1 MTTLLLSLIVLSPV
15 CSALLGFL
23 AGRWWQIR
31 AARRFHRLCA
41 EVSRRKA
48 RDARRREYCH
58 YRLPGSMPG

>member
-1 MTTLLLSLIVLSPV
+1 MTMLLLVLAMLAVGSGV
-15 CSALLGFL
+15 IGFI
-23 AGRWWQIR
+23 AGRFWQIR
-31 AARRFHRLCA
+31 TARRFHRLCA